1 MGAGNEPAS
10 PGMAVSRSQAYK
22 QMTWGELGLLRDRRG
37 REHAATLP
45 LFSHQ
50 AHLLRRECGKQGSM
64 WCFFPFA
71 SLVSTVTQVMDAA
84 YQARTQSGRGLPTVL
99 WACRPPGEPLS
110 RPPAAS
116 TERAEEIS
124 VLERQSVIS
133 LLRYFHGEQERG
145 LRGSS
150 FPALS

>member
-84 YQARTQSGRGLPTVL
+84 YQDAERVGAADCALGLP
-99 WACRPPGEPLS
+99 PS
-110 RPPAAS
+110 RGTALTPS
-116 TERAEEIS
+116 SSE
-124 VLERQSVIS
+124 
-133 LLRYFHGEQERG
+133 HGEG
-145 LRGSS
+145 
-150 FPALS
+150 